1 MQHPKTRYVLPSSF
15 YSYYKKKRAVKTPEL
30 ETQVARLQEELK
42 KTKSQL
48 SESESR
54 TKQAQ
59 IEAEEAKKELVAM
72 TVKLDE
78 LWACEESKIQQL
90 RKISFDRD
98 QAWESELQAVQKHLA
113 TAIAENQ
120 KLNIRLQ
127 KAAESEAAQ
136 AKQTE
141 LAQEVLTLRSK
152 LSETVNAVEELTIKL
167 NESKESESRALE
179 QLDLVKSSVEEDRKM
194 EGELRRLKVQ
204 MEQWRKAAEVAAA
217 MVLGEV
223 GGGGKFETSSESFD
237 FNVMGEKSC
246 LEDTE
251 DESSIKKTNNMLKKI
266 GYEVHDLGRQGFY
279 QKAAASSSRSHRN
292 LRAATGSLNLANMGK
307 THGMGAGRKLKSHR
321 RRQRWADKSYKKSH
335 LGNEWKKPFAGSS
348 HAKGIVLEKI
358 GIEAK
363 QPNSAIRKCARV
375 QLIKNGK
382 KIAAFVPNDGCLN
395 YIEENDEVLIAG
407 FGRKGHAVGD
417 IPGVRFKVVKVSGVS
432 LLALFKEKKEKP
444 RS

>member
-1 MQHPKTRYVLPSSF
+1 MQHPKTRVGTTGPGTKPKNSGP
-15 YSYYKKKRAVKTPEL
+15 KTTDHRWQRGPTTEKKRATKTPDL
-30 ETQVARLQEELK
+30 ETQLARLQEELK
-42 KTKSQL
+42 NTKNQL
-48 SESESR
+48 SQSESC

-59 IEAEEAKKELVAM
+59 NEAEQAKKELAAM
-72 TVKLDE
+72 KAKLND
-78 LWACEESKIQQL
+78 LWACEESKIQEL
-90 RKISFDRD
+90 RQISQDRD
-98 QAWESELQAVQKHLA
+98 RAWESELQAVQKHLA

-127 KAAESEAAQ
+127 KAAEWEPAHTKQ
-136 AKQTE
+136 AE
-141 LAQEVLTLRSK
+141 LVQENEQLK
-152 LSETVNAVEELTIKL
+152 IQINEL
-167 NESKESESRALE
+167 KESESGALE
-179 QLDLVKSSVEEDRKM
+179 QVAET

-217 MVLGEV
+217 MVLDDD
-223 GGGGKFETSSESFD
+223 GGGKFVETVDIS
-237 FNVMGEKSC
+237 VVGEKLNSSC
-246 LEDTE
+246 LDDTE
-251 DESSIKKTNNMLKKI
+251 DESS
-266 GYEVHDLGRQGFY
+266 GFY
-279 QKAAASSSRSHRN
+279 HHQQP
-292 LRAATGSLNLANMGK
+292 LVQGLTGGSLNLANMGK